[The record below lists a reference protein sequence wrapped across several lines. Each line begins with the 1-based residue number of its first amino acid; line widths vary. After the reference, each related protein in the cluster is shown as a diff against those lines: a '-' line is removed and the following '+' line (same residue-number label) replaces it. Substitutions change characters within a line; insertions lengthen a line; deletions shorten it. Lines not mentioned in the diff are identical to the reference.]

1 MKRVFG
7 YGIDEPKKEHRKDKV
22 PTKVEKEGD
31 VKLGNAAFSVDKMT
45 GNIVR
50 THDRDGISSKE
61 KEKDIPIHPGE
72 LKCEGKRHCRSSRN
86 AFRAATSFCKNTFL
100 RHFREHV
107 PHSGITTFICADKIS
122 LAFYDQQTQFNPQ
135 TAAEIFTY
143 EKYL

>member
-7 YGIDEPKKEHRKDKV
+7 YGIDDPKKEHRKDKV

-72 LKCEGKRHCRSSRN
+72 LKCEGREEKYRI
-86 AFRAATSFCKNTFL
+86 FL
-100 RHFREHV
+100 RVRGTHLEQPRAFVKIHSCAIFASMFRIAV
-107 PHSGITTFICADKIS
+107 
-122 LAFYDQQTQFNPQ
+122 
-135 TAAEIFTY
+135 
-143 EKYL
+143 

>member
-72 LKCEGKRHCRSSRN
+72 LKCEGKMHLQYFVEVRGTHLEKPR
-86 AFRAATSFCKNTFL
+86 AFVKIHSCAIFASM
-100 RHFREHV
+100 FRIAV
-107 PHSGITTFICADKIS
+107 
-122 LAFYDQQTQFNPQ
+122 
-135 TAAEIFTY
+135 
-143 EKYL
+143 